1 MARNVPYSK
10 HLPLSDLLYPITHP
24 PKMARGAFTSGIRA
38 GHEATVLLG
47 KINAAAG
54 QQRQHGQLQLSEHQ
68 RLRQDINPIYAAGPA
83 GAPASS
89 LSRPSPSPIGRLEG

>member
-1 MARNVPYSK
+1 
-10 HLPLSDLLYPITHP
+10 
-24 PKMARGAFTSGIRA
+24 MARGAFTSGIRA

-89 LSRPSPSPIGRLEG
+89 LSRPSPSPIGRLEGWCCVVFFFFLCVCVCVCV